1 MKEDLST
8 LDLYLSSVNM
18 TGFEYYACAV
28 AAVQDKQSFSVQDC
42 IDQTNEIKEGLIMS
56 GFKVADKDKKSL
68 AHTESL
74 VCISLKDAR
83 TKGVLLSLP
92 GTSEYIKF
100 CEDTIAFIDSLLKE
114 LN

>member
-1 MKEDLST
+1 MKEDPSI

-18 TGFEYYACAV
+18 AGFEYYAGAI
-28 AAVQDKQSFSVQDC
+28 ASDQDKNAISVQDC
-42 IDQTNEIKEGLIMS
+42 IEQTNEIKEELIAS
-56 GFKVADKDKKSL
+56 DCKLSSKDKKNL
-68 AHTESL
+68 AQTESL

-100 CEDTIAFIDSLLKE
+100 CEDTVAFIDSLLKD
-114 LN
+114 